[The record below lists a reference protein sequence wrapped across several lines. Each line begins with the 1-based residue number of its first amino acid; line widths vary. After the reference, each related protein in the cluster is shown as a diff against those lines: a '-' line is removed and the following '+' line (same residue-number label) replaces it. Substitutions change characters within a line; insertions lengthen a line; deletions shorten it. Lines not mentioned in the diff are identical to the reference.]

1 MHGVIRRYRVRL
13 GTVAQA
19 ARYAEKGFLPI
30 LRDIPGF
37 VSGHLLDTGND
48 VLTCMAL
55 FETQEGANAGLRASR
70 EWFRDEWSSFRP
82 LPPEV
87 IIGEVLA
94 VASADRRRLAD
105 RRSLALVGSSTW
117 TGVERRNGLDRRAGV
132 EVPSFAAAG

>member
-19 ARYAEKGFLPI
+19 GHYAEKGFLPI

-37 VSGHLLDTGND
+37 ISGHLLDTGND
-48 VLTCMAL
+48 VLTFVAL
-55 FETQEGANAGLRASR
+55 FETPEGATAGVQASR

-87 IIGEVLA
+87 ITGEVLA
-94 VASADRRRLAD
+94 VSSADRRRRAD

-117 TGVERRNGLDRRAGV
+117 TGGERRSGLDRRV
-132 EVPSFAAAG
+132 EAPTFAAVG

>member
-1 MHGVIRRYRVRL
+1 MRL

-19 ARYAEKGFLPI
+19 GHYAEKGFLPI

-37 VSGHLLDTGND
+37 ISGHLLDTGND
-48 VLTCMAL
+48 VLTFVAL
-55 FETQEGANAGLRASR
+55 FETPEGATAGVQASR

-87 IIGEVLA
+87 ITGEVLA
-94 VASADRRRLAD
+94 VSSADRRRRAD

-117 TGVERRNGLDRRAGV
+117 TGGERRSGLDRRV
-132 EVPSFAAAG
+132 EAPTFAAVG